1 MTSYRTVPRA
11 QRGDSK
17 LGCILWLA
25 LVVAG
30 ALVAWEAVPVKVRS
44 AELHDHMIDMAIF
57 ATRERSSEAIAK
69 NVLAKAKELELPLT
83 AKNLQVQ
90 RTESRIKLIADYT
103 VVLEFPFG
111 ITYDWEFHH
120 EVDRPI
126 FYY

>member
-1 MTSYRTVPRA
+1 MTVSRTVAWA

-17 LGCILWLA
+17 LGCIFWLA

-30 ALVAWEAVPVKVRS
+30 ALIAWEAVPVKVRS
-44 AELHDHMIDMAIF
+44 AELHDHMTDMAIY
-57 ATRERSSEAIAK
+57 ATRERSSEAIRK
-69 NVLAKAKELELPLT
+69 NVLAKATELELPLT
-83 AKNLQVQ
+83 AKNLQVE
-90 RTESRIKLIADYT
+90 RNEARIKLVADYT

-111 ITYDWEFHH
+111 ITYDWKFHH

>member
-1 MTSYRTVPRA
+1 MKISCA
-11 QRGDSK
+11 ERGDSK

-30 ALVAWEAVPVKVRS
+30 ALIAWEAIPVKVKS
-44 AELHDHMIDMAIF
+44 AELHDHMADMAIY
-57 ATRERSSEAIAK
+57 ATRERNADAIEK
-69 NVLAKAKELELPLT
+69 NVLAKAKDLGLPLT
-83 AKNLQVQ
+83 AKNLEVQ
-90 RTESRIKLIADYT
+90 RTESRIMLEADYT

-111 ITYDWEFHH
+111 LTYDWKFHH